1 MKNTS
6 KFQNVVIITIVGW
19 LVLFVFLPNLMII
32 GTSFLTRDDASF
44 VKMVFT
50 LDNYARLL
58 DPLYFE
64 VLLHSLNMALIA
76 TLSCL
81 VLGYPFAWFLA
92 KLPEKIRPLLL
103 FLLIVPFWTNS
114 LIRIYGLKIFLS
126 TKGYLNEFL
135 LWLGVIDTPI
145 RIMFTPS
152 AVIIGLVYILL
163 PFMVMP
169 LYSSIEK
176 LDKPL
181 LEAARDLGASK
192 MQTFI
197 RIIIPLTMPGIVAG
211 CLLVMLPAMGLFYVS
226 DLMGGAKNLL
236 IGNVIKVQFLNIR
249 DWPFGAA
256 TSITLTIVMGLM
268 LFGEPLLSV
277 PLYSIVKHVNSELFK
292 TNFEWKAQEKINYL
306 ATKIRS
312 GIESAKHTLHKENIS
327 ESTRQRAFLETMSM
341 CGLKPTETP
350 PPPTHVPIAK
360 MVETILLENKTF
372 QAFLVTNANT
382 SQSFLDEII
391 EAVSDHVFRGLFRT
405 DPQVIQKM
413 AEEQLT
419 KLHVRWH
426 RQGGNGLSCFL

>member
-6 KFQNVVIITIVGW
+6 KFQNVVIVTIVGW

-236 IGNVIKVQFLNIR
+236 IGNVIKVQFLTIR

-268 LFGEPLLSV
+268 LLIYWRASRLL
-277 PLYSIVKHVNSELFK
+277 
-292 TNFEWKAQEKINYL
+292 
-306 ATKIRS
+306 
-312 GIESAKHTLHKENIS
+312 
-327 ESTRQRAFLETMSM
+327 
-341 CGLKPTETP
+341 
-350 PPPTHVPIAK
+350 
-360 MVETILLENKTF
+360 NKK
-372 QAFLVTNANT
+372 
-382 SQSFLDEII
+382 
-391 EAVSDHVFRGLFRT
+391 VSDIS
-405 DPQVIQKM
+405 D
-413 AEEQLT
+413 
-419 KLHVRWH
+419 
-426 RQGGNGLSCFL
+426 